1 MRKCTPPAAPT
12 CEVTYTVHGSWPQG
26 FTTQVTLKNTGR
38 KAIDGW
44 SLKWS
49 FLGGQKVVHDWN
61 ASLTQQGAT
70 VTAANAHHNKKIKP
84 GHSVTF
90 GFNGVSA
97 PGANPTPDL
106 FLLNGA
112 ACA

>member
-1 MRKCTPPAAPT
+1 M
-12 CEVTYTVHGSWPQG
+12 TYTVHGSWPQG